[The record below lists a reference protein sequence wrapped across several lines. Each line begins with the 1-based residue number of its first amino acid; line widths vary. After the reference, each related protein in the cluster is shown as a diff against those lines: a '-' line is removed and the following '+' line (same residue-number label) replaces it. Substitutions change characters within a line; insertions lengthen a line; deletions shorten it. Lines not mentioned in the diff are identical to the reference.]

1 MTSSLCVPL
10 PGEAGSERMT
20 GCNPESRGR
29 SHAFHP
35 RRWRRTR
42 SRTRTSPS
50 SSGESERTEGR
61 AAKALRRASRAA
73 LMWPEEAGRLRDADR
88 PFTELRPV
96 GPFTARFISTWLREG
111 TSVGE
116 RPPLRD
122 GFLSY
127 AQARE
132 VVASHADWRTGL
144 EGDLQMHTDETDG
157 AASVEDM
164 VAAARALGHHYVAIT
179 DHSKTLRI
187 TNGMDETRL
196 AAQGERIDALNAR
209 GMPTWALRAIE
220 MDLTP
225 EGAGDMDPSA
235 LARLDLGLGA
245 FHSKLRLRDDQ
256 TERYLTALANPDV
269 HVLAHPRG
277 RIYNFR
283 AGLSADWERV
293 ARRAAETGTALEIDA
308 YPDRQDLDVDRL
320 RVVAESGGWVSIGT
334 DAHTP
339 SELVFFEIGIA
350 AAILAGLPRERILIT
365 FRSGSCG
372 SGLVVFVHG
381 GTAIQRKGAW
391 PWRASARRSTRPL
404 ASKAGPVT
412 SGATAA
418 GGSATARGGPGRA
431 PPPAPAAKQRTR
443 RRKG

>member
-1 MTSSLCVPL
+1 
-10 PGEAGSERMT
+10 
-20 GCNPESRGR
+20 
-29 SHAFHP
+29 
-35 RRWRRTR
+35 
-42 SRTRTSPS
+42 
-50 SSGESERTEGR
+50 
-61 AAKALRRASRAA
+61 
-73 LMWPEEAGRLRDADR
+73 
-88 PFTELRPV
+88 
-96 GPFTARFISTWLREG
+96 REG
-111 TSVGE
+111 TSVRE

-196 AAQGERIDALNAR
+196 AAQGERIDALNAT

-225 EGAGDMDPSA
+225 EGAGDMDPAA
-235 LARLDLGLGA
+235 LARLDLVLGA

-256 TERYLTALANPDV
+256 TERYLCALANPDV

-283 AGLSADWERV
+283 SGLTCDWERV

-308 YPDRQDLDVDRL
+308 YPDRQDLDVERL
-320 RVVAESGGWVSIGT
+320 RVAAQAGAWISIGT

-339 SELVFFEIGIA
+339 DELVYLDIGIA
-350 AAILAGLPRERILIT
+350 AAILAGISRERVLNCL
-365 FRSGSCG
+365 SNDA
-372 SGLVVFVHG
+372 L
-381 GTAIQRKGAW
+381 AQRIGAL
-391 PWRASARRSTRPL
+391 RARRR
-404 ASKAGPVT
+404 V
-412 SGATAA
+412 AT
-418 GGSATARGGPGRA
+418 TAP
-431 PPPAPAAKQRTR
+431 
-443 RRKG
+443 KG

>member
-88 PFTELRPV
+88 PFTELRAV
-96 GPFTARFISTWLREG
+96 GPFTARFISNWLREG

-164 VAAARALGHHYVAIT
+164 VAAAGALGHHYVAIT
-179 DHSKTLRI
+179 DHSRTLRI

-196 AAQGERIDALNAR
+196 AAQGARIDAVNAT
-209 GMPTWALRAIE
+209 GTPTWALRAIE

-225 EGAGDMDPSA
+225 DGARDRRLPGPSGSRRRPA
-235 LARLDLGLGA
+235 PGRRRVGWLGLHRHGRPHA
-245 FHSKLRLRDDQ
+245 ERAGLLRDRD
-256 TERYLTALANPDV
+256 RGR
-269 HVLAHPRG
+269 HPRG
-277 RIYNFR
+277 PAAR
-283 AGLSADWERV
+283 AHPELPSA
-293 ARRAAETGTALEIDA
+293 
-308 YPDRQDLDVDRL
+308 
-320 RVVAESGGWVSIGT
+320 
-334 DAHTP
+334 H
-339 SELVFFEIGIA
+339 A
-350 AAILAGLPRERILIT
+350 AAGV
-365 FRSGSCG
+365 GWSC
-372 SGLVVFVHG
+372 SC
-381 GTAIQRKGAW
+381 TEA
-391 PWRASARRSTRPL
+391 
-404 ASKAGPVT
+404 
-412 SGATAA
+412 
-418 GGSATARGGPGRA
+418 
-431 PPPAPAAKQRTR
+431 
-443 RRKG
+443 